1 MFVFSS
7 RRRHTRCA
15 LVTGVQTCALPIYFL
30 TKPLFYFLAWLYG
43 IVGNF
48 GVAILIVTVAIKL
61 ALFPLA
67 NKSYR
72 SMSRMK
78 ALQPEMMKI
87 RERFADDRQ
96 KMNMEMMTLYK
107 REKVNPASG
116 CLPIVVQIP
125 IFFAL
130 YKVIL
135 GTIELRHEFGEQ

>member
-1 MFVFSS
+1 MS
-7 RRRHTRCA
+7 RRPPRTTRTDTPFPYTT
-15 LVTGVQTCALPIYFL
+15 LLR
-30 TKPLFYFLAWLYG
+30 
-43 IVGNF
+43 
-48 GVAILIVTVAIKL
+48 

-96 KMNMEMMTLYK
+96 KMNMEMMALYK

-130 YKVIL
+130 YKVLFVTRSEEHTSALQSLMRISYAGFCL
-135 GTIELRHEFGEQ
+135 TKK